1 MSAKKRKG
9 LGQGINALFPEEAL
23 LEEESLSGEEKVE
36 RIPVTEIR
44 PNPYQPRQNFDQEAL
59 EELAESIQQ
68 NGVLQPIIVR
78 KSSAKGYEIVAGE
91 RRHRA
96 SILAGIDTIPAII
109 RELNEEFMIRYAILE
124 NLQREDLTPLEE
136 ADAYQLMMEKL
147 GLTQE
152 KVADALGKSRSHV
165 ANHLRL
171 RTLPAEVKVLINESK
186 LSMGQARTLRS
197 LSDEPEVI
205 RLAKR
210 AVAENLTVRQLEKM
224 VYDIK
229 NKANEPNKPKMP
241 KKSPF
246 IREYENQLMD
256 KFGTDVKISEQ
267 GEKGKIQ
274 IEYTSQSDLNRILID
289 VLSIDLDA

>member
-78 KSSAKGYEIVAGE
+78 KSSAKGYELVAGE